1 MKTKFLGKNTT
12 NKGIRGKRLLDQ
24 IKRDESLI
32 KYGHD
37 IWNVY
42 DFLYLDDIKMPKL
55 RILEIIIPASSL
67 FIVESKSMKLYLN
80 EFYNKSFKKDADII
94 KTIKKDIEEIISS
107 SIKISFVNTFSKEP
121 ELFI

>member
-12 NKGIRGKRLLDQ
+12 NNSIRGKRLLDQ

-80 EFYNKSFKKDADII
+80 EFYNQNI
-94 KTIKKDIEEIISS
+94 
-107 SIKISFVNTFSKEP
+107 
-121 ELFI
+121 